1 MSHLSCK
8 VPFTVDFDSGLFV
21 LRYVLRNETNCRKG
35 NSNDIFSRSDRFNQQ
50 KTCNNCRLLRGRN
63 SMGQKPA
70 ELTEEVKRQNDFVW
84 FFQTL
89 DPP

>member
-8 VPFTVDFDSGLFV
+8 VPFTVDFDSALFV
-21 LRYVLRNETNCRKG
+21 LTKQTVEKETLMISFQDLIDLINK
-35 NSNDIFSRSDRFNQQ
+35 
-50 KTCNNCRLLRGRN
+50 KTCNDCRLLRGRK

-89 DPP
+89 DSP